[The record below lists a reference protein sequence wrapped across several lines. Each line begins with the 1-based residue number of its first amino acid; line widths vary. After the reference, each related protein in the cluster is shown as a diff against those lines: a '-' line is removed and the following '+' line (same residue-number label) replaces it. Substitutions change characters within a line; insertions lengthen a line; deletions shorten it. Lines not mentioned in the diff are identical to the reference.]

1 MIKKS
6 LRSSIKQKVLCLT
19 KEKRQQVQEEICA
32 RISALLQEMK
42 FQCLGVYWPLAYEVD
57 VSCLFQKFSPLCLP
71 DLEGE
76 NPVYRPWSGRQD
88 DLTVKSNM
96 PVPASL
102 SNQTVIPDVI
112 LVPVIGFTKKCFRLG
127 HGGGFFDRWL
137 KQHPHTTS
145 LGVALEVQKI
155 EDLFVEAHD
164 QALTC
169 IITEKSTYKPE
180 SGFSKK

>member
-1 MIKKS
+1 M
-6 LRSSIKQKVLCLT
+6 LCLT
-19 KEKRQQVQEEICA
+19 EEKRQQAQENICA
-32 RISALLQEMK
+32 EILAILETMQ
-42 FQCLGVYWPLAYEVD
+42 FQHLGVYWPLAYEVD
-57 VSCLFQKFSPLCLP
+57 ISCLFQKFSPLCLP

-137 KQHPHTTS
+137 KQHPHTKS
-145 LGVALEVQKI
+145 LGVAFEIQHV
-155 EDLFVEAHD
+155 EDLFEEDHD
-164 QALTC
+164 QSLSC
-169 IITEKSTYKPE
+169 IITEKNMYIPE
-180 SGFSKK
+180 SEALKK